1 MIVSGL
7 NNNWGASMATVR
19 EYRLEA
25 GLSKNDLCKKADV
38 DYATLTRAENG
49 EPIFEYNAA
58 KIAKALSS
66 ALGRT
71 ITLKDIDGLT
81 VYQP

>member
-1 MIVSGL
+1 
-7 NNNWGASMATVR
+7 
-19 EYRLEA
+19 
-25 GLSKNDLCKKADV
+25 V
-38 DYATLTRAENG
+38 DYATFTRMEKG

-58 KIAKALSS
+58 KIAKALSI

-71 ITLKDIDGLT
+71 IMLKDIDGLT

>member
-1 MIVSGL
+1 
-7 NNNWGASMATVR
+7 
-19 EYRLEA
+19 
-25 GLSKNDLCKKADV
+25 V
-38 DYATLTRAENG
+38 DYATLTRAETS

-58 KIAKALSS
+58 KIAKALST

-71 ITLKDIDGLT
+71 ITLKDIDGLI